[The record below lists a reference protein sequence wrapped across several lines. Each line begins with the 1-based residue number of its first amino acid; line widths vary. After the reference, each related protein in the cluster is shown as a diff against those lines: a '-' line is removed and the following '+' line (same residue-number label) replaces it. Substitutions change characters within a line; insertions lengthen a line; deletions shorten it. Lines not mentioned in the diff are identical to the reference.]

1 MAKQP
6 NARNNNERNTRGNNF
21 KGKPRG
27 PRKMSPSLEAAVKM
41 VKPLVRGRNG
51 IYGMLSTNDR
61 GDVTEVG
68 VYNGNTK
75 RYALYRSDLVDG
87 DTVNEFKEIM
97 GSNSQ

>member
-1 MAKQP
+1 MANQ
-6 NARNNNERNTRGNNF
+6 NGARNNERNARGNNF

-27 PRKMSPSLEAAVKM
+27 PRKMSPSLEAAVKL
-41 VKPLVRGRNG
+41 VKPLRGRNK

>member
-6 NARNNNERNTRGNNF
+6 NARNNNV
-21 KGKPRG
+21 KGKRG
-27 PRKMSPSLEAAVKM
+27 PRKMSASLEAAVKM
-41 VKPLVRGRNG
+41 VKPLVRGRNRV
-51 IYGMLSTNDR
+51 YGMLSTNDR

-75 RYALYRSDLVDG
+75 KYALYRSDLVDN

-97 GSNSQ
+97 GQDTNSQ